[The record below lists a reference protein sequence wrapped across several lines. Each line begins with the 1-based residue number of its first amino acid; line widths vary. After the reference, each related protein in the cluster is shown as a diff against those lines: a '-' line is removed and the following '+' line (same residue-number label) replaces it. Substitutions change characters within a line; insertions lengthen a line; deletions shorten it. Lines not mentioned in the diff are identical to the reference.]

1 MQVIQEGE
9 SVFLLSLDMFLDPFL
24 QPILQITFN
33 LKSLIDNQIY
43 YKAIRIIHIVL
54 NLSLFQHNDIGVGT
68 NDRHTAGWCFSN
80 FFPIGLS
87 PIESTDLVLDQTC
100 ERVIYLFSINKIVFV
115 PGQDLVQCGCLST
128 CYTLCLNRVWPNMWS
143 DSTVKGHNHRV

>member
-24 QPILQITFN
+24 QPILQITLN

-68 NDRHTAGWCFSN
+68 NDRHTAG
-80 FFPIGLS
+80 
-87 PIESTDLVLDQTC
+87 
-100 ERVIYLFSINKIVFV
+100 
-115 PGQDLVQCGCLST
+115 
-128 CYTLCLNRVWPNMWS
+128 
-143 DSTVKGHNHRV
+143 